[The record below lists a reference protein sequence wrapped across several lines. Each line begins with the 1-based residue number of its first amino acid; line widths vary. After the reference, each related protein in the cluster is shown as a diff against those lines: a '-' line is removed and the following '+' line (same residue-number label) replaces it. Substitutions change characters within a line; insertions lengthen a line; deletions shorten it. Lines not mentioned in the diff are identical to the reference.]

1 MRKKERSAGAS
12 RNRVLYLGHTD
23 IRLAVL
29 GAADRRTNN
38 DTLYKRAFYTH
49 DKPTYQYWNSQQVA
63 FVSFKVSGVSALQ

>member
-38 DTLYKRAFYTH
+38 DTLLYKRAFYTH
-49 DKPTYQYWNSQQVA
+49 DKPTYQY
-63 FVSFKVSGVSALQ
+63 